1 MQRILRFL
9 AAKSATMTGQDIAA
23 AAAPTAFFSRTLDEA
38 MALTREAR
46 DYLAEYS
53 EEDSRR
59 MRPEFQLHFSA
70 ETMRLTSR
78 LTHVMAW
85 LLAQR
90 AAHEGELTMEELKSD
105 RWRLGGHHICL
116 GDPSIEPDELPPYLR
131 DLLRR
136 SELLFRRV
144 ARLDQMIGERSFAE

>member
-1 MQRILRFL
+1 M
-9 AAKSATMTGQDIAA
+9 AAQSATMTGQDIVE

-46 DYLAEYS
+46 DYLSEYS

-78 LTHVMAW
+78 LTHIMAW

-90 AAHEGELTMEELKSD
+90 AAHEGELTLEELQSE
-105 RWRLGGHHICL
+105 RWRLGGHTICL
-116 GDPSIEPDELPPYLR
+116 GEPSLEPEELPPYLR

-136 SELLFRRV
+136 SEALFRRIS
-144 ARLDQMIGERSFAE
+144 RLDQMISDRPTTQ